1 VSGPSGPPTGPPV
14 RRDDERGMTTAE
26 YAVGTVGVACLACV
40 LIWLDRDG
48 WWEYLIMGFLDV
60 IGDLP
65 MFQLP

>member
-1 VSGPSGPPTGPPV
+1 
-14 RRDDERGMTTAE
+14 MTTAE